1 MPVKDQKVGR
11 DNAVVLTNVF
21 FDLDE
26 VIDAL
31 RYWSE
36 RSGYQ
41 LFTVKSYTEK
51 ITSRGVRSIVK
62 IYFKKD
68 IDFYL
73 RQEFDIELNVKRG
86 KRGQFTAADG
96 KVKTLISGNLSAEI
110 QSKLVPDYDDS
121 FTKRGNFWKVIH
133 NLFYE
138 LIYKPRFIKYKIQ
151 TGIGTGKIMSIIKD
165 KVKTYEKFRPTS

>member
-1 MPVKDQKVGR
+1 MPVKEQKIGR
-11 DNAVVLTNVF
+11 DNAVVLTNVLF
-21 FDLDE
+21 ALDE

-36 RSGYQ
+36 RSGFQ
-41 LFTVKSYTEK
+41 LFTVKSYIEK

-62 IYFKKD
+62 IHFKKD

-96 KVKTLISGNLSAEI
+96 EVKTLISGDLSAGI
-110 QSKLVPDYDDS
+110 NTKLIPDYDDS
-121 FTKRGNFWKVIH
+121 FTKRGNFWKIIH

-138 LIYKPRFIKYKIQ
+138 LN
-151 TGIGTGKIMSIIKD
+151 
-165 KVKTYEKFRPTS
+165 V

>member
-11 DNAVVLTNVF
+11 DNAVVLTKVL

-36 RSGYQ
+36 RSGFQ
-41 LFTVKSYTEK
+41 LFTVKSYVEK

-62 IYFKKD
+62 IHFKKD

-96 KVKTLISGNLSAEI
+96 EVKTLILGDLSAGI
-110 QSKLVPDYDDS
+110 NTKLIPDYDDS

-138 LIYKPRFIKYKIQ
+138 LIYKPRFIRYKIQ
-151 TGIGTGKIMSIIKD
+151 TGIATGKTMTVIKD

>member
-1 MPVKDQKVGR
+1 MPVKDQKIGR
-11 DNAVVLTNVF
+11 DNAVVLTNTL

-31 RYWSE
+31 RYWAE

-41 LFTVKSYTEK
+41 LFTVKSYDEN
-51 ITSRGVRSIVK
+51 ITSRGIRSKVK
-62 IYFKKD
+62 IHFKKD

-86 KRGQFTAADG
+86 KRGQFTATDG
-96 KVKTLISGNLSAEI
+96 EVKTLISGNLSAGI
-110 QSKLVPDYDDS
+110 NSKLVPDYDDS
-121 FTKRGNFWKVIH
+121 FSKRGNLWKVMH

-138 LIYKPRFIKYKIQ
+138 LIYKPKFVKYKIQ
-151 TGIGTGKIMSIIKD
+151 TGIGTGKTMNIIKD
-165 KVKTYEKFRPTS
+165 KVKTYEKFRSTS

>member
-1 MPVKDQKVGR
+1 MPVKDQKIGR
-11 DNAVVLTNVF
+11 DNAVVLTNVLL
-21 FDLDE
+21 DLDE

-36 RSGYQ
+36 RSGFQ
-41 LFTVKSYTEK
+41 LFTVKSYVEK

-62 IYFKKD
+62 IHFKKD

-86 KRGQFTAADG
+86 KRGQFTTADG
-96 KVKTLISGNLSAEI
+96 EVKTLILGDLSAGI
-110 QSKLVPDYDDS
+110 NTKLIPDYDDS

-151 TGIGTGKIMSIIKD
+151 TGIATGKTMTVIKD